1 MSSVVVLLLATGCGT
16 SSTPAP
22 PTPYTPTTTMSDDDT
37 RNVVKRAFLHFW
49 SVSNGVIQERDG
61 AWRLELAVVAVEP
74 QLSRM
79 VDNLN
84 SLKAH
89 GLGPY
94 GTTTEY
100 VTNVEVKGDTATVTD
115 CQDASQ
121 SGQLD
126 IKTGKRTTVGIPR
139 NPVMG
144 RMQRDTVGEWRVAE
158 ISFPGGTC

>member
-1 MSSVVVLLLATGCGT
+1 VS
-16 SSTPAP
+16 
-22 PTPYTPTTTMSDDDT
+22 
-37 RNVVKRAFLHFW
+37 NVVKRAFMHFW

-74 QLSRM
+74 QLSQM

-84 SLKAH
+84 SLKSRGIAV
-89 GLGPY
+89 Y
-94 GTTTEY
+94 GTTVEY
-100 VTNVEVKGDTATVTD
+100 VTKVDVDGDTATVTD

-126 IKTGKRTTVGIPR
+126 IKTGERTTVGVPR
-139 NPVMG
+139 NPVTG
-144 RMQRDTVGEWRVAE
+144 RMQRDEKGDWRVAE